1 MTDARS
7 SDATVG
13 DVMTR
18 SPVVVTV
25 DDPIVAVADLL
36 AGFEIT
42 GAPVVDH
49 DGRLVG
55 VISQTDLLRARG
67 SMSWRGWHGVL
78 VRDLM
83 TAPAMTVAV
92 SAPIDE
98 VARLLTSEQI
108 HRLVVVDRLGEP
120 VGIISGGDVVR
131 EIALSCDDG

>member
-7 SDATVG
+7 LDPTVG
-13 DVMTR
+13 DLMTR
-18 SPVVVTV
+18 SPVVVTE

-36 AGFEIT
+36 SGFEIT
-42 GAPVVDH
+42 GAPVVDG

-67 SMSWRGWHGVL
+67 AAEWQGWHGLL

-83 TAPAMTVAV
+83 TAPAKTVAA
-92 SAPIDE
+92 STPIDE
-98 VARLLTSEQI
+98 VARLLTSQHV

-120 VGIISGGDVVR
+120 VGIISGGDVIR
-131 EIALSCDDG
+131 EMADSDED